1 MKGKCKEEFDKWY
14 GLNYEAISLR
24 SIDDYFYIDGFYELP
39 DSMQY
44 GVIEDFFDS
53 VGITII
59 IDYICMT
66 FEVCVIEDLIDED
79 YRHDIDADF
88 ETRKEAR
95 KQAIEK
101 ATEIYN
107 NR

>member
-53 VGITII
+53 VGIVINIVKTQNF
-59 IDYICMT
+59 DWRYIT
-66 FEVCVIEDLIDED
+66 DLDGGEYFDE
-79 YRHDIDADF
+79 YF
-88 ETRKEAR
+88 KTRKEAR